1 MLVFSRNHNA
11 RSEHTSVMFGRSLK
25 ERFTLRYAWRYVES
39 HVGLDHHRCVFY
51 TMLSMLSTATTSL
64 VDGAQTTRTYR
75 LFRSTPQRPGWRCH
89 SEKIRLTPAWTC
101 SVQSCCQ
108 AEQIMVTDCST
119 STYTKLVQH
128 ETSLLCWCLQTAALA
143 PRWYTAD
150 WRHRQQRWHKLCE
163 AWWWLDL
170 WSLAVDMASRTV
182 NQTW

>member
-1 MLVFSRNHNA
+1 M
-11 RSEHTSVMFGRSLK
+11 
-25 ERFTLRYAWRYVES
+25 TLRWITRRPGPPQVRVLYNAVNAVNSNYIAGRRRPK
-39 HVGLDHHRCVFY
+39 HK
-51 TMLSMLSTATTSL
+51 
-64 VDGAQTTRTYR
+64 RTYR
-75 LFRSTPQRPGWRCH
+75 LFRPTPQRPGWRCH